1 MLTRRALAL
10 LLLPALVLAF
20 AALAPEAAWAALTLG
35 LAVTMALIADTLL
48 APKASDF
55 RVSRQHEPY
64 LSIGIPNPVTLT
76 VTYGGKRPT
85 ALIAR
90 DEAPVL
96 FGLERAILDDR
107 DVVTPDGKRDVK
119 RRGGPAR
126 LRQGEAIRLQYA
138 ATPPRRGDYA
148 FGAIHLRW
156 NGPLGLVRRQAA
168 WRPEGAVRVFPN
180 LLDIRKYD
188 LLMRV
193 GRAQEL
199 GLRRARAVGEGEFE
213 SLRDY
218 TVDDQVRRIDWRA
231 TARRNKVTVQQLQ
244 TERSQSILALIDC
257 GRLMEAP
264 SDPGDEPSEFG
275 RPAARRIE
283 LQKIDAAVSA
293 TLMLSYVAG
302 QRGDRVGALA
312 FADEVIA
319 HLAPRQG
326 KAQFYRM
333 LSLLYGIQARPIESD
348 YARAF
353 SFVAAQ
359 QRKRALVVVFTD
371 LANGVAANELARRL
385 APLRRRHLVLLVTI
399 SDPTL
404 IRLAERAPRDATTL
418 YRQSAAEEMIEM
430 RAQTL
435 DHLKTSGIHSL
446 DVPADRL
453 SISVVNR
460 YLALKARHLL

>member
-1 MLTRRALAL
+1 MLTRRALAV
-10 LLLPALVLAF
+10 LLLPTLVLAF
-20 AALAPEAAWAALTLG
+20 AALAPEAAWSALTLALG
-35 LAVTMALIADTLL
+35 VTMALVADILL

-64 LSIGIPNPVTLT
+64 LSIGIPNPITLT

-85 ALIAR
+85 AFIAR
-90 DEAPVL
+90 DEAPAL
-96 FGLERAILDDR
+96 FGLERAILDGR
-107 DVVTPDGKRDVK
+107 DVFAPEGRKGLL
-119 RRGGPAR
+119 RRGGPVPI
-126 LRQGEAIRLQYA
+126 RQGEAIRLQYA
-138 ATPPRRGDYA
+138 VTPPRRGDYA
-148 FGAIHLRW
+148 FGGIHLRW
-156 NGPLGLVRRQAA
+156 NGPFGLVRRQAA
-168 WRPEGAVRVFPN
+168 WRPEGSVRVFPN

-193 GRAQEL
+193 GRTQEL
-199 GLRRARAVGEGEFE
+199 GLRRARAFGEGEFE

-231 TARRNKVTVQQLQ
+231 TARRSKVTVQQLQ
-244 TERSQSILALIDC
+244 TERSQSILALVDC

-264 SDPGDEPSEFG
+264 SDPGEAPPEPG
-275 RPAARRIE
+275 RSAARRIE

-312 FADEVIA
+312 FADDVIA

-333 LSLLYGIQARPIESD
+333 LSMLYWVQARPIESD

-359 QRKRALVVVFTD
+359 QRKRAFVVVFTD
-371 LANGVAANELARRL
+371 LANGLSANELARRL

-404 IRLAERAPRDATTL
+404 IRLSERAPHDATTL
-418 YRQSAAEEMIEM
+418 YRQSAAEEMIEA

-435 DHLKTSGIHSL
+435 DHLKTSGIHTL
-446 DVPADRL
+446 DVPADKL

>member
-10 LLLPALVLAF
+10 LLLPSIVLAL
-20 AALAPEAAWAALTLG
+20 ATLAPAMAWVALGLAAAVALTL
-35 LAVTMALIADTLL
+35 VADFLL
-48 APKASDF
+48 APKAPDF

-64 LSIGIPNPVTLT
+64 LSIGIANPITLD
-76 VTYGGKRPT
+76 VMYSGKRPT
-85 ALIAR
+85 ALVAR
-90 DEAPVL
+90 DEAPDL
-96 FGLERAILDDR
+96 FGLERPILDDR
-107 DVVTPDGKRDVK
+107 DVLVPDGKMPV
-119 RRGGPAR
+119 RRRSGSAQIRPGETVR
-126 LRQGEAIRLQYA
+126 LRYA
-138 ATPPRRGDYA
+138 VTPARRGDYA

-156 NGPLGLVRRQAA
+156 DGPLGLVRRQAA
-168 WRPEGAVRVFPN
+168 WRPPGAVRVFPN

-231 TARRNKVTVQQLQ
+231 TARRSKVTVQQLQ

-257 GRLMEAP
+257 GRLMQAP
-264 SDPGDEPSEFG
+264 SDPGDERSAPSRSG
-275 RPAARRIE
+275 AQRIE

-302 QRGDRVGALA
+302 QRGDRVGALN
-312 FADEVIA
+312 FADDVIA

-333 LSLLYGIQARPIESD
+333 LSMLYGVQARPIESD

-353 SFVAAQ
+353 SFLAAQ

-371 LANGVAANELARRL
+371 LANGVAASELARRL
-385 APLRRRHLVLLVTI
+385 APLRRRHLVLLVTV

-404 IRLAERAPRDATTL
+404 IRLAERAPSDPSSL
-418 YRQSAAEEMIEM
+418 YRQSAAEEMIEA
-430 RAQTL
+430 RAQVL
-435 DHLKTSGIHSL
+435 DPLKSSGIHSL
-446 DVPADRL
+446 DVPADKL